1 MHWYHPHPHGIS
13 QMQLQRGMSGVIS
26 VGNVLG
32 EVGYDSTAIAER
44 FMLIRDFSY
53 FSKPNPD
60 SACWGPNVP
69 FPLMNGQPLTHLT
82 MRPGETQFWRIANV
96 GSDRVYNLQLQGKKS
111 GRIPMRVVARD
122 GNAVAVEYDVDSIML
137 SPGNRWEVL
146 VTAPAVT
153 DTLQLWTPPLDR
165 DSEGCTFPPQTF
177 AYVTVGASQLL
188 GAPRAMAFDAEG
200 SDAQA
205 DTIRMLQ
212 SATAVQKFDVVFT
225 RNSTGSQFLINGV
238 AYDPTVTNKYVAID
252 SVQEWT
258 VFNDDFDLHAF
269 HIHQGD
275 FLVVAQRDSGSTVW
289 EPVPPNGRIDTI
301 MIPRHGAVKI
311 RFVYTDPR
319 LAGMFVYHCHML
331 FHEDRGMM
339 QNLCLYDPNSGKTP
353 DQQCANPF
361 ASMGGAGGGGHGGHV
376 MQ

>member
-1 MHWYHPHPHGIS
+1 M
-13 QMQLQRGMSGVIS
+13 
-26 VGNVLG
+26 
-32 EVGYDSTAIAER
+32 
-44 FMLIRDFSY
+44 
-53 FSKPNPD
+53 
-60 SACWGPNVP
+60 
-69 FPLMNGQPLTHLT
+69 
-82 MRPGETQFWRIANV
+82 
-96 GSDRVYNLQLQGKKS
+96 
-111 GRIPMRVVARD
+111 
-122 GNAVAVEYDVDSIML
+122 EYDVDSIML

-165 DSEGCTFPPQTF
+165 DSEGCTFPPATF
-177 AYVTVGASQLL
+177 AYVTVGANQQLL
-188 GAPRAMAFDAEG
+188 GAPRAMAFDTEG
-200 SDAQA
+200 SEAQR
-205 DTIRMLQ
+205 DTIRMLRA
-212 SATAVQKFDVVFT
+212 ATNPDTFT
-225 RNSTGSQFLINGV
+225 VIFSRKTVGNNTAFLINDSV
-238 AYDPTVTNKYVAID
+238 YSPTRTDKTIPINQ
-252 SVQEWT
+252 VQEWT
-258 VFNDDFDLHAF
+258 VINDDFDLHAF

-289 EPVPPNGRIDTI
+289 EPLPPNGRIDTI

-319 LAGMFVYHCHML
+319 LAGMFVFHCHML

-361 ASMGGAGGGGHGGHV
+361 ASMGGMGGGGHGGHV